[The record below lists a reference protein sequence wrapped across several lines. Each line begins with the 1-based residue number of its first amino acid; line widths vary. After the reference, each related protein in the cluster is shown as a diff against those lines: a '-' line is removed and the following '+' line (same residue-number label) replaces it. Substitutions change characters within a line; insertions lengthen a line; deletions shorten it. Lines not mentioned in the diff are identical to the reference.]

1 MSIYSIPP
9 LLSAIILFILSL
21 MGILK
26 AKRSP
31 VNLLFSLICLIG
43 CFLNTDKTILTII
56 QNQATALKISR
67 IDHMFLVFIIPL
79 YLHFTVLVT
88 GYRKWMPVVK
98 IFYAVS
104 ILLVPLAQHPLYLKQ
119 IKDYYFGYFAISGP
133 LFYIFGIFST
143 ASLFISLY
151 LLFKNLKESK
161 ISVHRT
167 RIKYILLS
175 FGLAAFVNHFDV
187 IIMSGHEIYPMGNFV
202 FVPMCLLGYAISKH
216 DIMEWKIFLNRGLTF
231 ITLLLISI
239 GFFIGNEVLLKN
251 IFQFIDIDI
260 INVISMVL
268 TFILVYISKDKIQEF
283 LVHFLQQKFIQN
295 RKAVKDLSLEILTL
309 HDVEHIKETISKSL
323 SNMFGLEKCS
333 IQAIPRSEFSE
344 TSFIIRESDPLW
356 KLGFRLSI
364 PILSKSHPS
373 RLILG
378 EKDEMSLYTAE
389 EVEIISILA
398 NHIALAF
405 DNAEAYKKI
414 RDFSESLERLV
425 EERTKALIQ
434 SESLAAVGRL
444 AAGVAHELNNPIA
457 SVMSTIEYHI
467 DHLEQ
472 KGELYE
478 DLEFSLRELKRARDI
493 VKSLLD
499 SSRQKDEA
507 KDAIDIHNTIE
518 DALRILYPQYKTKKI
533 SINKDYGA
541 KISIIIGNHARLC
554 QVFINTI
561 KNAIDAIGE
570 KEGTITIKTFNSE
583 NNKLICSIAD
593 NGDGID
599 EHLVKDIFKP
609 FFTTKQTG
617 KGIGLGLYIVYEIIR
632 DHGGNIEVKSKK
644 GEGTDFSFI
653 LETVSKP

>member
-1 MSIYSIPP
+1 MNIYSIPP

-26 AKRSP
+26 AKRSS

-43 CFLNTDKTILTII
+43 CFLNTDKTILTIV
-56 QNQATALKISR
+56 QNQSTALKISR

-88 GYRKWMPVVK
+88 GYKKWMSIVK
-98 IFYAVS
+98 IFYVVS
-104 ILLVPLAQHPLYLKQ
+104 FLLVPLAQHPLYLKQ
-119 IKDYYFGYFAISGP
+119 IRNYYFGCFAISGP
-133 LFYIFGIFST
+133 LFYIFGVFST
-143 ASLFISLY
+143 TSLFMSLY
-151 LLFKNLKESK
+151 LLFKKLKESK

-202 FVPMCLLGYAISKH
+202 FVPMCILGYAISKH
-216 DIMEWKIFLNRGLTF
+216 DIMEWKIFLNKGLTF
-231 ITLLLISI
+231 VTLLLISI
-239 GFFIGNEVLLKN
+239 GFFIGIEVLFKN
-251 IFQFIDIDI
+251 ILQFINIGIIDI
-260 INVISMVL
+260 ISMVL
-268 TFILVYISKDKIQEF
+268 TFILVYISKDKIQEI

-295 RKAVKDLSLEILTL
+295 RKAVKDLSLEILTI
-309 HDVEHIKETISKSL
+309 HDIEYIKETILKSL
-323 SNMFGLEKCS
+323 TNMFGLERCS
-333 IQAIPRSEFSE
+333 IQAITKSDFSE
-344 TSFIIRESDPLW
+344 TSFLIRESDHLW

-364 PILSKSHPS
+364 PIFSKSHPS
-373 RLILG
+373 HLLLG
-378 EKDEMSLYTAE
+378 EKDEMSLYTTE
-389 EVEIISILA
+389 EIEIISILA
-398 NHIALAF
+398 NHVALAF

-414 RDFSESLERLV
+414 RDFSESLEKIV

-457 SVMSTIEYHI
+457 SVMSTIEFHI
-467 DHLEQ
+467 DHIEQ

-478 DLEFSLRELKRARDI
+478 DLEFSLKELKRARDI

-499 SSRQKDEA
+499 SSRQKDEV
-507 KDAIDIHNTIE
+507 KDAIDIHSTIE
-518 DALRILYPQYKTKKI
+518 DSLRILYPQYKTKKI
-533 SINKDYGA
+533 RINKDYGA
-541 KISIIIGNHARLC
+541 KNSIIMGNLSRLC
-554 QVFINTI
+554 QVFINII

-570 KEGTITIKTFNSE
+570 KGGTITIKTFNSE
-583 NNKLICSIAD
+583 NNKLICSIVD
-593 NGDGID
+593 NGDGMD
-599 EHLVKDIFKP
+599 EHLFKDIFKP

-644 GEGTDFSFI
+644 GEGTDFSFT
-653 LETVSKP
+653 LQTGSMP